1 MQTQDNVLK
10 AEQSELDVFKES
22 HISLFSGGG
31 FSVDDKELTY
41 NIKPQQESTPSQ
53 SDSQSEQV
61 VPTITDKDLDE
72 LVKNAI
78 PQSDSH
84 LASPDLDEPSLDEQY
99 KINRAVNEHQIRYIK
114 NKVYADTGMSI
125 DNDDPLMQ
133 WFITNLSV
141 LMSVSRDV
149 SQSTRKHLDS
159 YKNELFTHINKEM
172 QKGAVFIARER
183 AESNKAF
190 EKNLNEL
197 RELTKSTDDKKAQFI
212 AEIAY
217 RLEHDIDEKI
227 NVAFHERLKNFTEIM
242 DKNFNTLAQ
251 KAHTQVNNDR
261 VISQGR
267 LQGAGVGLLIG
278 VIIAVIMATIL
289 K

>member
-1 MQTQDNVLK
+1 MQTQDNVLR

-22 HISLFSGGG
+22 SISLFSGG

-61 VPTITDKDLDE
+61 APTITDEDLDE

-78 PQSDSH
+78 PQSDNH

-99 KINRAVNEHQIRYIK
+99 KINRAINEHQVRYIK

-197 RELTKSTDDKKAQFI
+197 RELTKSTEDKKAQFI
-212 AEIAY
+212 AEITY

-278 VIIAVIMATIL
+278 VIVAVIMATIL